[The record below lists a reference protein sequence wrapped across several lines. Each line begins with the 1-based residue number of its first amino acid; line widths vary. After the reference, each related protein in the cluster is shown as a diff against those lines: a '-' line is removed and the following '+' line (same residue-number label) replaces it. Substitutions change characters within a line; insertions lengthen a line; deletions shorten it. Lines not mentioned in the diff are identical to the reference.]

1 MPIPLRPTL
10 KTFLTPGPRMADEAA
25 CIASVLLA
33 VALAH
38 AAGARMVG
46 WAAFSAFVL
55 IKGDVAETILRGALR
70 MIGTALGGALALIV
84 VPYAAPSLPLAML
97 AAGVVG
103 AIGLYG
109 MLTAKRAYAWFLFGL
124 TFCMVLYD
132 RIAHPWLD
140 TKGFVHTRVIEVT
153 AGTIACVL
161 VSVTLRLILRR
172 DWRPPSPPPGE
183 LHWNRNAARH
193 AAQTGITLA
202 LLPLLN
208 AIYPVPALTGAA
220 VTVMAVMVVPVAGL
234 GGGGLVPVSRR
245 LWHRAIGGVAGGAM
259 ALVVLLLAQGNPAV
273 LIAGTVLGI
282 AIGRH
287 IENGGAAHAYI
298 GLQFTLAILVILV
311 PDSYARADIG
321 PGLDRLIGIVVGMA
335 LLEPVLLAWHWLLPA
350 RGTSGPAMPDRGD
363 E

>member
-1 MPIPLRPTL
+1 MPFRQTL
-10 KTFLTPGPRMADEAA
+10 KTFVTPGPRMADEAA

-33 VALAH
+33 VVLAH

-55 IKGDVAETILRGALR
+55 IKGDVAETILRGTLR
-70 MIGTALGGALALIV
+70 MIGTVLGGALALLV
-84 VPYAAPSLPLAML
+84 VPYAAPILPLAML
-97 AAGVVG
+97 AAGIIG

-140 TKGFVHTRVIEVT
+140 TKGFVHTRVIEVA
-153 AGTIACVL
+153 AGTIACVA
-161 VSVTLRLILRR
+161 VSITLRLILRR

-183 LHWNRNAARH
+183 LHWNPNAARH

-220 VTVMAVMVVPVAGL
+220 VTVMAVMVVPIAGL

-245 LWHRAIGGVAGGAM
+245 LGQRAIGTLAGGTM
-259 ALVVLLLAQGNPAV
+259 ALAVLLIAQGNVPV

-287 IENGGAAHAYI
+287 IENGAASIAYV

-311 PDSYARADIG
+311 PDSYAHADIG
-321 PGLDRLIGIVVGMA
+321 PGLDRLIGIFVGMA
-335 LLEPVLLAWHWLLPA
+335 LLEPVLLVWHWLLPA
-350 RGTSGPAMPDRGD
+350 RGAVAPAASGSG
-363 E
+363 EE

>member
-1 MPIPLRPTL
+1 MPIDLRQTL
-10 KTFLTPGPRMADEAA
+10 KTFLTPGPRMIDEAA

-33 VALAH
+33 VVLAH

-70 MIGTALGGALALIV
+70 MIGTALGGALALLI
-84 VPYAAPSLPLAML
+84 VPYAAPVLPLAML
-97 AAGVVG
+97 AAGVIG

-132 RIAHPWLD
+132 RIAHPLLD
-140 TKGFVHTRVIEVT
+140 TRGFVHTRVIEVA
-153 AGTIACVL
+153 AGTIACVG
-161 VSVTLRLILRR
+161 VSITLRLLLRR
-172 DWRPPSPPPGE
+172 DWRPPSPPPGR
-183 LHWNRNAARH
+183 LHWNPNAARH
-193 AAQTGITLA
+193 AAQTGIALA
-202 LLPLLN
+202 LLPLIN
-208 AIYPVPALTGAA
+208 AVHRVPALTGAA
-220 VTVMAVMVVPVAGL
+220 ITVMAVMVVPVAGL

-245 LWHRAIGGVAGGAM
+245 LWHRALGSVAGGAM
-259 ALVVLLLAQGNPAV
+259 ALAVLLIAQGNVPV

-287 IENGGAAHAYI
+287 IENSATSIAYV

-311 PDSYARADIG
+311 PDSYAHADIG
-321 PGLDRLIGIVVGMA
+321 PGLDRLIGIFVGMA
-335 LLEPVLLAWHWLLPA
+335 LLEPVLLVWHWLLPA
-350 RGTSGPAMPDRGD
+350 RGTAGPAVTGRG
-363 E
+363 EE